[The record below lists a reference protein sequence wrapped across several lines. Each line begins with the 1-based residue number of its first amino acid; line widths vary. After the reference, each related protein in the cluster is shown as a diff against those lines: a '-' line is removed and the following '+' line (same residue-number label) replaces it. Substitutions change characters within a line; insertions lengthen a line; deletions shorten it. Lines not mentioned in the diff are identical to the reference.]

1 MSLDKLAV
9 IFIII
14 VLPISVIL
22 STYTN
27 LQVETLK
34 LQSEYDSKLY
44 NATYDAMS
52 AYQLNSFN
60 EDTSDLAA
68 SKMRLIKASANAFF
82 NSMAN
87 NFDMQGQRAE
97 DLQSYVPALVFT
109 MYDGYYIYSRYTNTL
124 DFTYG
129 DKNRDDSVDSD
140 VDLSKINPTY
150 KSGDQ
155 LYGVQPFIYYSCRY
169 KRANDDFVIT
179 YTLDNYISIQGKVN
193 NKWINDSGYLLN
205 PDDIVEN
212 SSNITYKGVPINDEK
227 LEEYIGTKKYTY
239 HKINGVKYYYDENY
253 MKKNSSGTLV
263 SSPRW
268 FTLLN
273 GKKVYTSDT
282 FDINK
287 DRSAYYYYKN
297 AKEFTQRVLGT
308 GTNDY
313 NLKELKVSDATES
326 LYDGDDSKVFETS
339 STNRIEDSESN
350 FNKHRTSVIRNTI
363 EKTLPTAIANYNNYS
378 SVTNFQ
384 MPKLNDLEWEKLQ
397 SNIAIISFLQGLPIK
412 NKIYNGFAIIN
423 NNNNS
428 EVVTE
433 ESIYIANGGN
443 DRDNPNTYYKINAN
457 NILSS
462 SSLTGVFN
470 IDLKRRTYI
479 EDDDVVQD
487 YYYPKHY
494 YADSTSVVQSTDVNE
509 MPNGVYA
516 YVDGLSDNI
525 KSAYYTAL
533 GRERFGTYKVNNN
546 YRELKDKY

>member
-22 STYTN
+22 GTYTDV
-27 LQVETLK
+27 QVQTLK

-87 NFDMQGQRAE
+87 NFEMQGQRAE

-124 DFTYG
+124 DFKYG
-129 DKNRDDSVDSD
+129 DKDRDGSVDSD
-140 VDLSKINPTY
+140 VDSSKINPTY
-150 KSGDQ
+150 KNGDP

-169 KRANDDFVIT
+169 QNKPRSGDDFIIT
-179 YTLDNYISIQGKVN
+179 YTLDNYISIQGIVN
-193 NKWINDSGYLLN
+193 GNWVNDSGYLLN
-205 PDDIVEN
+205 PDDIVVN
-212 SSNITYKGVPINDEK
+212 SNSVTYKGGLSIGSESK
-227 LEEYIGTKKYTY
+227 LEEYIGIHKYTY
-239 HKINGVKYYYDENY
+239 HKINGVKYYHDDT
-253 MKKNSSGTLV
+253 KPSSK
-263 SSPRW
+263 W

-282 FDINK
+282 FKTEDN
-287 DRSAYYYYKN
+287 SAYYYYKN
-297 AKEFTQRVLGT
+297 AKEFTNRVLGT
-308 GTNDY
+308 GANDY
-313 NLKELKVSDATES
+313 NLKELMVSDATES
-326 LYDGDDSKVFETS
+326 VYDGDDSKIFDTS
-339 STNRIEDSESN
+339 STNRIEYPESN
-350 FNKHRTSVIRNTI
+350 FNKHRTAVIRNTI
-363 EKTLPTAIANYNNYS
+363 EKTLPIAIANYNNYS
-378 SVTNFQ
+378 DATNFQ
-384 MPKLNDLEWEKLQ
+384 MPKLNDLEWDKLQ

-412 NKIYNGFAIIN
+412 NKIYNGFAIVN

-433 ESIYIANGGN
+433 ESIYIADGEN
-443 DRDNPNTYYKINAN
+443 DKTKTNSYYKINKTNLASYVTN
-457 NILSS
+457 P
-462 SSLTGVFN
+462 TGVFN

-494 YADSTSVVQSTDVNE
+494 FADSTSVVQSTETEE
-509 MPNGVYA
+509 MPDGVYK
-516 YVDGLSDNI
+516 YVDSLPDTANNI
-525 KSAYYTAL
+525 KTAYYTAL

-546 YRELKDKY
+546 YRDLKELYK